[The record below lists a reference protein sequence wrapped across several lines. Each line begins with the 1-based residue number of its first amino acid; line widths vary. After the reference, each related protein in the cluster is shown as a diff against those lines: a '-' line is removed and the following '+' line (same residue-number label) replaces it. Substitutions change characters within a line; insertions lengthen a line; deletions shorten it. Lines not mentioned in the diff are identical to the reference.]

1 MLCRAIDHGRG
12 RRRGEAKLLRRP
24 PARAASRLLGVLRRA
39 WRRATA
45 RKPLAQAC
53 EAQTGGPDDDLL
65 DEMAVW

>member
-1 MLCRAIDHGRG
+1 MLCRAIDPDRG

-24 PARAASRLLGVLRRA
+24 PARAAGRLVGLLRRM
-39 WRRATA
+39 WYRATA

-53 EAQTGGPDDDLL
+53 EAHTGGSDDNLL